1 MNEDPPLR
9 IGDTER
15 EEAVR
20 RLGEHYEAGR
30 LSAEEHSERVDQ
42 ALRAKTET
50 ELASLFTDLPNG
62 RSGAASGAPWS
73 GAPWSTGTGASDAS
87 WSGASR
93 SSGPGGPAGKPFG
106 PRPDWAAGGFIR
118 RMPFPLLVALG
129 VLGVLLS
136 VACVVVAGHPPVL
149 PILLA
154 VAAVLV
160 IRKRRHA

>member
-73 GAPWSTGTGASDAS
+73 PGTGPSGAS

-93 SSGPGGPAGKPFG
+93 SSGPGGQGGPAGRPFG

>member
-30 LSAEEHSERVDQ
+30 LTAEEHSERVDQ
-42 ALRAKTET
+42 ALRAKTDA
-50 ELASLFTDLPNG
+50 ELAGLFTDLPSDRPG
-62 RSGAASGAPWS
+62 SSAAG
-73 GAPWSTGTGASDAS
+73 GQ
-87 WSGASR
+87 
-93 SSGPGGPAGKPFG
+93 GGPAGKPFG
-106 PRPDWAAGGFIR
+106 PRTDGAARGFIR
-118 RMPFPLLVALG
+118 RMPLPLLIALG
-129 VLGVLLS
+129 VLGLLLS
-136 VACVVVAGHPPVL
+136 VACVVGAGHPPVL

-160 IRKRRHA
+160 VRKRRHA